1 MDLKRKIASSFVAV
15 GMLAAG
21 LSSWTVV
28 EAAQSRQGLEEFR
41 TRIVSV
47 EQSVARLQS
56 DFLGYD
62 DQMNMVTLVVATS
75 PDEKQLIADTY
86 AQATKAREAF
96 TTDLGAARAAAD
108 DPEIMAA
115 LDRASTS
122 VTAYDGFARST
133 WSDIRAGR
141 IARASKAITVDNAS
155 VSNDLTEALADAA
168 QRADRL
174 SNAALSSLAGRQT
187 QVLVAGVVLAT
198 SIVALL
204 VGMGLFISRSLSRI
218 VAEVMTTTDQLA
230 NASQQVSG
238 ASQSLAQAT
247 TEQAA
252 ALEETSSSLAEMAT
266 SITQNSENAT
276 VTNAMASQ
284 AAGQAADGG
293 HAVQQTVDAMKQI
306 AAKIAIVD
314 DIAFQ
319 TNMLALN
326 ATIEA
331 ARAGEHGKGFAV
343 VATEVGKLAER
354 SQVAAA
360 EIGRLATDSV
370 RTAEHAGALLDEIVP
385 SIRRTSDLVQEI
397 AATSTEQTTGVAHIG
412 KAMTQV
418 NQVTQQNASASEE
431 LAATAEQMSAQA
443 ANLQRM
449 MRLFTTP
456 RRASGPLPAGPNGRR
471 PALPVGSRT
480 YRSAELPPLPRQSRP
495 VDGGAE
501 VFDEKHFER
510 F

>member
-133 WSDIRAGR
+133 WSDLRAGR

-168 QRADRL
+168 Q
-174 SNAALSSLAGRQT
+174 GRT
-187 QVLVAGVVLAT
+187 
-198 SIVALL
+198 
-204 VGMGLFISRSLSRI
+204 
-218 VAEVMTTTDQLA
+218 
-230 NASQQVSG
+230 
-238 ASQSLAQAT
+238 
-247 TEQAA
+247 
-252 ALEETSSSLAEMAT
+252 
-266 SITQNSENAT
+266 
-276 VTNAMASQ
+276 
-284 AAGQAADGG
+284 AAGP
-293 HAVQQTVDAMKQI
+293 HC
-306 AAKIAIVD
+306 
-314 DIAFQ
+314 
-319 TNMLALN
+319 
-326 ATIEA
+326 
-331 ARAGEHGKGFAV
+331 R
-343 VATEVGKLAER
+343 
-354 SQVAAA
+354 
-360 EIGRLATDSV
+360 
-370 RTAEHAGALLDEIVP
+370 
-385 SIRRTSDLVQEI
+385 
-397 AATSTEQTTGVAHIG
+397 
-412 KAMTQV
+412 
-418 NQVTQQNASASEE
+418 
-431 LAATAEQMSAQA
+431 
-443 ANLQRM
+443 
-449 MRLFTTP
+449 
-456 RRASGPLPAGPNGRR
+456 
-471 PALPVGSRT
+471 VGSRT
-480 YRSAELPPLPRQSRP
+480 YRSAEHPPLPRQSRP

-510 F
+510 FSPSSRTRRRRPSCAATDGRRRAEHPLVPTGPHGPPTG